1 MTFNAA
7 HCDTHSQF
15 YHIFVLGVPLHQRER
30 EFQRDSYFMSGTPST
45 LLPVV
50 RQLPEGCFLCGLVV
64 AVPLSSLAALTI
76 APQSAAHSSVY
87 TLGLLFL
94 LHAQELAGFQGP
106 RFRVFPSTVLSGLS
120 PKHVAVPSSCRVL
133 VLRTRVE
140 FHATSLTTHSRF
152 VFKVPPAAS
161 QQLLFPSWQCC
172 LQLSGISFPLCLK
185 FCMSRFYFSF
195 LEVFFH
201 SFPSLF
207 SFPMFCLLVPIFN
220 FFFKRSYIAF
230 NLNVPCQAWPVS
242 AALFAT
248 RSWCFAVKFQLFHV
262 MLSFN
267 EHASSHPSSMLWGV
281 EFFS

>member
-1 MTFNAA
+1 M
-7 HCDTHSQF
+7 
-15 YHIFVLGVPLHQRER
+15 
-30 EFQRDSYFMSGTPST
+30 
-45 LLPVV
+45 
-50 RQLPEGCFLCGLVV
+50 
-64 AVPLSSLAALTI
+64 
-76 APQSAAHSSVY
+76 
-87 TLGLLFL
+87 
-94 LHAQELAGFQGP
+94 
-106 RFRVFPSTVLSGLS
+106 
-120 PKHVAVPSSCRVL
+120 
-133 VLRTRVE
+133 E
-140 FHATSLTTHSRF
+140 FHATSLTTHSCF

-230 NLNVPCQAWPVS
+230 DLNVPCQAWPVS

-248 RSWCFAVKFQLFHV
+248 HSWCFAVKFQLFHV